1 MKKIIYIFTFLLLS
15 TSGMY
20 GQNITHGYGAN
31 LDFYVGTWRYTNTS
45 TKEEFTIKLRKSV
58 YTAYN
63 TRKDCVVG
71 AYTYKKNGVVILDN
85 MDKFTNNR
93 SPGNSVP
100 IYASNAKAN
109 ISDSNPNE
117 LYLSVRDYG
126 LVSDGVPKYGIG
138 NITINSTGNPKKIRW
153 VLEDPEG
160 VYIKGDWLPGFTIPT
175 DIILT
180 KIE

>member
-1 MKKIIYIFTFLLLS
+1 MSNT
-15 TSGMY
+15 Y

-31 LDFYVGTWRYTNTS
+31 LDFYVGTWRYTNTT
-45 TKEEFTIKLRKSV
+45 TKEEFTIKLRKSIH
-58 YTAYN
+58 TAYN
-63 TRKDCVVG
+63 AKKDCVVG

-85 MDKFTNNR
+85 MNEFLIDKAVGL
-93 SPGNSVP
+93 PGP

-138 NITINSTGNPKKIRW
+138 SIIIVSTSNPKKIRW
-153 VLEDPEG
+153 ILEDPEG
-160 VYIKGDWLPGFTIPT
+160 VYIQGHWLPGFSIPT
-175 DIILT
+175 DAIFT
-180 KIE
+180 KID